1 MAGLGPAIRCGTS
14 AGVDGRDEPGH
25 DDGEAMRHS
34 VGQLAIPREADM
46 REIGHFI
53 GGKAV
58 AGTSGRFGDVYDPA
72 AGEVTA
78 RVALAD
84 AAEVNKAAVAAA
96 AAWPAWAATPPL
108 RRARVMFKLK
118 ELLERDRREFSAII
132 TAEHG
137 KVLSDADGEVQR
149 GLEVVEFACGI
160 PHLLKGEFTEAVG
173 TGIDAWSIRQPL
185 GVVAG
190 ITPFNFP
197 LMVPLW
203 MIPVALACG
212 NCFILKPSEKDPSA
226 SLKLAALL
234 AEAGVPDGVF
244 SVVQGA
250 REAVEAILAHPDI
263 AAISFVGSTAIAET
277 IYRGGTSHGKR
288 VQALGG
294 AKNHLV
300 VMPDADIDDAV
311 DALMGSAYGAAGER
325 CMAVSVAVAVGSAGD
340 RLVQKLEPRVRALK
354 IGPGTDPDAEMG
366 PLVTREHREKVQSY
380 IDLGVKEGAKLV
392 VDGRGL
398 SLQGYENGYFLGGS
412 LFDHVSTDMRIYKDE
427 IFGPVLGVVR
437 TPDLA
442 GAVRMVN
449 AHEYGN
455 GVAIFT
461 SDGGA
466 ARDFAAGIN
475 IGMVGINVPIPVPM
489 AFHSFGGWKHSLFG
503 DHHIYGPEGVRFYT
517 RYKAVTQRWPGGA
530 RRGAEYVMPT
540 LGR

>member
-1 MAGLGPAIRCGTS
+1 
-14 AGVDGRDEPGH
+14 
-25 DDGEAMRHS
+25 
-34 VGQLAIPREADM
+34 M
-46 REIGHFI
+46 REIGHYI
-53 GGKAV
+53 GGKLV
-58 AGTSGRFGDVYDPA
+58 AGTSGHHGDVYDPA

-84 AAEVNKAAVAAA
+84 AAEVNKVVATAA

-118 ELLERDRREFSAII
+118 ELLERDRRELSALI

-160 PHLLKGEFTEAVG
+160 PHLLKGEYTDMVG
-173 TGIDAWSIRQPL
+173 TGIDAWSLRQPL

-197 LMVPLW
+197 IMVPLW

-212 NCFILKPSEKDPSA
+212 NCFILKPSEKDPSV

-234 AEAGVPDGVF
+234 KEAGLPDGVF
-244 SVVQGA
+244 NVVQGA
-250 REAVEAILAHPDI
+250 RTAVETIIAHPDI

-277 IYRGGTSHGKR
+277 IYKGGTSHGKR

-300 VMPDADIDDAV
+300 VMPDADMDDAV
-311 DALMGSAYGAAGER
+311 DALMGAGYGAAGER

-340 RLVQKLEPRVRALK
+340 TLVNKLAPRVRALK
-354 IGPGTDPDAEMG
+354 IAPGVDPEAEMG
-366 PLVTREHREKVQSY
+366 PLVTREHLAKVRGY
-380 IDLGVKEGAKLV
+380 VDLGVREGANLV

-398 SLQGYENGYFLGGS
+398 KLQGYENGFFLGGC
-412 LFDHVSTDMRIYKDE
+412 LFDNVTTSMRIYKEE
-427 IFGPVLGVVR
+427 IFGPVLSVVR
-437 TPDLA
+437 APDLA
-442 GAVRMVN
+442 TATRMVN
-449 AHEYGN
+449 EHEYGN
-455 GVAIFT
+455 GVALFT
-461 SDGGA
+461 GDGGT
-466 ARDFAAGIN
+466 ARDFANSIQ
-475 IGMVGINVPIPVPM
+475 IGMVGVNVPIPVPVSY
-489 AFHSFGGWKHSLFG
+489 HSFGGWKRSLFG
-503 DHHIYGPEGVRFYT
+503 DHHVYGPEGVRFYT
-517 RYKAVTQRWPGGA
+517 RYKAVTQRWPSGA